1 MPTVVPCSMKRS
13 QSCRFVAIKRHVIC
27 ETSVPPLEPSTARES
42 TLAFVAVGVGRYGD
56 VATTAPAGHL
66 SVAGVPSEANSSPR
80 ICA

>member
-13 QSCRFVAIKRHVIC
+13 QSCRFVAIKRYVIC
-27 ETSVPPLEPSTARES
+27 ETSVPPLGPSTARES
-42 TLAFVAVGVGRYGD
+42 TLAFVAVGRYGD